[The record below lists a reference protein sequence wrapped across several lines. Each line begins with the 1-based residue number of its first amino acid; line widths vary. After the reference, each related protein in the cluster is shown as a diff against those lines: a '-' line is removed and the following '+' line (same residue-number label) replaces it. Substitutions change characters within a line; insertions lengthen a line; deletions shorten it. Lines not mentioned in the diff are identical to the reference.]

1 MMSVC
6 LLIAFYAAGPPLATP
21 ERPILLQKSAKKKR
35 SHFREGRER
44 RQLQR
49 NTKLSVREL
58 CNAAA
63 EWLAG
68 NYSERAA
75 RSGRFV
81 AMKQRAR
88 RACGSAC
95 VIFAS
100 HYALILMR
108 DKLDFN

>member
-21 ERPILLQKSAKKKR
+21 ERPILLQKISKKKR
-35 SHFREGRER
+35 SHFRETRT
-44 RQLQR
+44 RQLQG

-63 EWLAG
+63 GWLEIILNVLRDPVALCVRW
-68 NYSERAA
+68 NSE
-75 RSGRFV
+75 
-81 AMKQRAR
+81 